1 MGGAPP
7 DGAASLGRRIEAL
20 ERLAGDG
27 TLPQGRVAP
36 ARCRGIAAFSRGEP
50 AEAADLLAGALP
62 ELTRI
67 AGSHAQR
74 EVFEDTLIA
83 ALLGCGRSEAARTLL
98 AERLVRRPRARDT
111 ASMAATALKRR
122 D

>member
-1 MGGAPP
+1 VPRVS
-7 DGAASLGRRIEAL
+7 GAASKRWSAS
-20 ERLAGDG
+20 LA
-27 TLPQGRVAP
+27 T
-36 ARCRGIAAFSRGEP
+36 ARCRRGGWRRRSA
-50 AEAADLLAGALP
+50 AEAADLLAAALP